1 VVEIEHVAAAPE
13 THRCAS
19 GGVAAP
25 SRELRAPVTDAP
37 IFDPFFLFLFA
48 KCREARAVSSR
59 TQIDVAAEQLSDG
72 ENFSDDVEQHGDL
85 FAPTVN
91 I

>member
-1 VVEIEHVAAAPE
+1 V
-13 THRCAS
+13 
-19 GGVAAP
+19 
-25 SRELRAPVTDAP
+25 
-37 IFDPFFLFLFA
+37 

-59 TQIDVAAEQLSDG
+59 TRIDVAAEPLSDG